1 VEGVSTQTVLAFLG
15 KVGADVEKFP
25 SAEYFASWLGLCRDN
40 RITGGRTHAAH
51 TRKVNNRLA
60 TALRMA
66 AQSLH
71 RSKSAL
77 DDWFRRLKS
86 KLGTKA
92 AVTAAAHKL
101 AQILWAMVKHR
112 RAYNPERLGNPQLA
126 RAREERYLRSQAEQ
140 LVFNLTPV
148 EGEVS

>member
-1 VEGVSTQTVLAFLG
+1 MEGVSTQTVLAFLG
-15 KVGADVEKFP
+15 KVGADVAKFP